1 LMAQL
6 PPIAQLSR
14 HRHIPVRPADLR
26 RLHHML
32 CLSIGLGLLNLLLAL
47 CILWL

>member
-1 LMAQL
+1 MAQL

-26 RLHHML
+26 RLHSLL
-32 CLSIGLGLLNLLLAL
+32 CLSIGLGIFNLLLSL
-47 CILWL
+47 SLREQL